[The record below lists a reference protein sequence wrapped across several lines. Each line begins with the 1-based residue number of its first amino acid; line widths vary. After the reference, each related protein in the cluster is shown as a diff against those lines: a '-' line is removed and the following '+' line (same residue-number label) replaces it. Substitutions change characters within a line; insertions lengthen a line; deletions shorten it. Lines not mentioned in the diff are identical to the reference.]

1 MFDLLLIL
9 FMGVRMWLR
18 LKGVEI
24 GPREDKV
31 DIVVIGKLKETED
44 CVNILVENSEVGIED
59 IIEDT
64 FWKISF
70 W

>member
-24 GPREDKV
+24 GPRED
-31 DIVVIGKLKETED
+31 
-44 CVNILVENSEVGIED
+44 ILVEKTEVGIED
-59 IIEDT
+59 IIEDI